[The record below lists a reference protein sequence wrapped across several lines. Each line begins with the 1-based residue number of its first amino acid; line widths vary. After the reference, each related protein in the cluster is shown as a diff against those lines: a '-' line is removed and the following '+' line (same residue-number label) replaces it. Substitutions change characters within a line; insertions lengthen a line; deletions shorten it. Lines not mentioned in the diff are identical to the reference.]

1 MRCLLLKVRAPFQ
14 STESKDDELSD
25 EEAWQIMMKPRTA
38 EEVEKDTMFVKEMAR
53 IRAQGPRVLG
63 VTEESFKRNLEVFGQ
78 DSYIPAVGTKIYLG
92 YLRFVPIR
100 FFAAS

>member
-1 MRCLLLKVRAPFQ
+1 MTDVLPAPEMRAPFQ

-53 IRAQGPRVLG
+53 IRRAQGPRVLE

-92 YLRFVPIR
+92 Y
-100 FFAAS
+100 